1 MCVVAWPKSYLVKML
16 GPMHKDCLSS
26 KSEANL
32 SNLMKERKKEKREKG
47 SKGGRGKKKQGKQ
60 GGRRRKG
67 KKKFL
72 ADTLLTHT
80 KLAVTLNSQ
89 VLSVRLHSSS
99 YLPPPG
105 FFTLG

>member
-1 MCVVAWPKSYLVKML
+1 MVAWLKSYLVKML

-32 SNLMKERKKEKREKG
+32 SNLMKERKKERKEAKEG
-47 SKGGRGKKKQGKQ
+47 EGKKQEKQ

-67 KKKFL
+67 KKKKFL